1 MAAIASLVPPMPAK
15 YTAGSAGSARVK
27 RNVTTITDA
36 TTASAP
42 AKRLAIKLPTFLSCR
57 SALRHRAIVELR
69 MEPVLV
75 SLDVG
80 LECHVQIILEKRD
93 AWHFVED
100 DLDEAANRLAVFLRV
115 GREAR
120 RLDQLVDSRVLVI
133 HGVEHG
139 VSAVVG
145 PIEEIL

>member
-27 RNVTTITDA
+27 KTVTTITDT

-42 AKRLAIKLPTFLSCR
+42 AKRLAIKLPTILSCR

-75 SLDVG
+75 SFDVG
-80 LECHVQIILEKRD
+80 LEGHIEVILEKRD
-93 AWHFVED
+93 TRHFVED
-100 DLDEAANRLAVFLRV
+100 HLD
-115 GREAR
+115 
-120 RLDQLVDSRVLVI
+120 
-133 HGVEHG
+133 
-139 VSAVVG
+139 
-145 PIEEIL
+145 